1 LTRLKKLYLKG
12 KLLDVPHPFEEELG
26 WLVRTNHR
34 LVLESI
40 SRIER
45 DEIALDNLD
54 PTEIHTYSDELR
66 RAANNLA
73 LVGLVTRLHHWV
85 SVFVEDLPKQSVKE
99 KSANEIGLIKNLT
112 TLNAA
117 LERTE
122 SSPIPIDFFKNLVA
136 VRDAI
141 IHADA
146 KSEWTYGDKKKQV
159 SERYANTASGEVD
172 FTETHLQ
179 EAIENSVRQ
188 VKWYDD
194 QLYALQGTE
203 LSPH

>member
-1 LTRLKKLYLKG
+1 LARLKKLYLKG
-12 KLLDVPHPFEEELG
+12 KLLNVPHPFEEELG

-45 DEIALDNLD
+45 DEIAFGNLD
-54 PTEIHTYSDELR
+54 LTEIHTYSDELR

-73 LVGLVTRLHHWV
+73 LIGLVTRLHHWV
-85 SVFVEDLPKQSVKE
+85 SVFVEELPRQSAKE
-99 KSANEIGLIKNLT
+99 KSAREIGLVTNLT

-122 SSPIPIDFFKNLVA
+122 SSPIPIDFFEDLVT

-141 IHADA
+141 IHADS
-146 KSEWTYGDKKKQV
+146 KIEWTYRHKRCV
-159 SERYANTASGEVD
+159 SERYANTTLGEVE
-172 FTETHLQ
+172 FTEAHLQ
-179 EAIENSVRQ
+179 EAIEKSVSQ
-188 VKWYDD
+188 VKWYDERLD
-194 QLYALQGTE
+194 VLNGQG
-203 LSPH
+203 